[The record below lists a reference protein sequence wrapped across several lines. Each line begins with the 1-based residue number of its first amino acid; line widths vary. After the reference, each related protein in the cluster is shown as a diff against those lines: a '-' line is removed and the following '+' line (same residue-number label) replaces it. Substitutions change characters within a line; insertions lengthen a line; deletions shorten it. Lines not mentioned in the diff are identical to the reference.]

1 MGLLALLNSGLD
13 LWAER
18 VLDTEDTD
26 KSESLIEALGRD
38 LLVVRGGLEAA
49 VVYDLPCGLCLGDGG
64 RRPLEVLERDV
75 LISQGDRSEGVLGHV
90 AKRLVL
96 N

>member
-1 MGLLALLNSGLD
+1 MLALLNSGLD

-18 VLDTEDTD
+18 ILDTEDTN

-49 VVYDLPCGLCLGDGG
+49 VVYDLPCGLCLGDGSRG
-64 RRPLEVLERDV
+64 LLEVLERDV
-75 LISQGDRSEGVLGHV
+75 LIGQGDRSEGILGHV
-90 AKRLVL
+90 AQRLVL